1 MLMKTKIFFLLLIAY
16 FVTACS
22 PQRWFLVNT
31 NGIMTYNTHT
41 GQFEMIWEWRET
53 PTEVKSDS
61 VQTAKPIY

>member
-1 MLMKTKIFFLLLIAY
+1 MLMKTKVLFLLLIAY
-16 FVTACS
+16 LVTACS

-31 NGIMTYNTHT
+31 NGIMTYNTRT

-53 PTEVKSDS
+53 PHEVKSDS